1 MDNQAENELTV
12 ADFETV
18 DGGFQSPRAKSK
30 ETRRGANKNAAR
42 AGLAEGKRT
51 MAIGGLFSSDMA
63 IDLGTA
69 NTLVYVKGR
78 GIILNEPSVVA
89 YHVKDGKKQ
98 VLAVGEDA
106 KLMLGRTP
114 GSIQAIR
121 PMSEGVIADFDV
133 AEEELDVI
141 RRTLVE
147 DFEMDASAAADL
159 VRQAAEEVDDST
171 GFFPFVRLL
180 NERLDA
186 AQKRQVIETLWRVAY
201 ADAGK
206 HHLEESII
214 RQIADLLY
222 LPHSEFVRA
231 RLRAEDD
238 AN

>member
-1 MDNQAENELTV
+1 MLKTLQSLFFPDQPATE
-12 ADFETV
+12 ETL
-18 DGGFQSPRAKSK
+18 
-30 ETRRGANKNAAR
+30 ETRVDAAV
-42 AGLAEGKRT
+42 
-51 MAIGGLFSSDMA
+51 AILLM
-63 IDLGTA
+63 
-69 NTLVYVKGR
+69 
-78 GIILNEPSVVA
+78 EVA
-89 YHVKDGKKQ
+89 
-98 VLAVGEDA
+98 
-106 KLMLGRTP
+106 R
-114 GSIQAIR
+114 
-121 PMSEGVIADFDV
+121 ADFDV

-222 LPHSEFVRA
+222 VPHSEFVRA